1 MASVKQYQ
9 AMKVKFSNNVQA
21 TISVKLINGDGEDP
35 ADVYGNIS
43 GHFGIGSQFQLFNK
57 SQSQYIEVRPGEFI
71 PLERDEVVVPGEAS
85 ELEITAYLM
94 DYDTLSSDDEIANG
108 KAVFLVKSA
117 GGVIRNPL
125 LESMALLKSMC
136 LGLILIGMVPNQSR
150 CSVTS

>member
-1 MASVKQYQ
+1 MASVKQCQ

-43 GHFGIGSQFQLFNK
+43 GRFGIDSQFTLFNK

-85 ELEITAYLM
+85 EVEITAYLM
-94 DYDTLSSDDEIANG
+94 DYDTNY
-108 KAVFLVKSA
+108 
-117 GGVIRNPL
+117 
-125 LESMALLKSMC
+125 
-136 LGLILIGMVPNQSR
+136 
-150 CSVTS
+150 

>member
-43 GHFGIGSQFQLFNK
+43 GRFGIGSQFQLFNK

-108 KAVFLVKSA
+108 KAVF
-117 GGVIRNPL
+117 
-125 LESMALLKSMC
+125 
-136 LGLILIGMVPNQSR
+136 
-150 CSVTS
+150 

>member
-1 MASVKQYQ
+1 MASVKQCQ

-43 GHFGIGSQFQLFNK
+43 GRFGIGSQFTLFNK

-117 GGVIRNPL
+117 G
-125 LESMALLKSMC
+125 ESDKKPIS
-136 LGLILIGMVPNQSR
+136 GKYGSIEVNVVWG
-150 CSVTS
+150 